1 MACEFCLCIFYLL
14 PFNLSI
20 TYHLYHLSLLFIN
33 HLSGQLSVNHLSC
46 LSFVTC
52 LLSIY
57 PVCLSAVL
65 HLSLVTIPVMLVPST
80 GTCSRDHALKWS
92 LDQLTQLDNCFSVHL
107 SQSIVVTLQS
117 KTDHGIQAHAI
128 RLPTTLSL
136 RRKSSPPDYQALCH
150 PILVTSITVTT
161 FLCSVPV
168 LLLPFWPSQD
178 FCLLLI
184 LPRIDSTPDG

>member
-20 TYHLYHLSLLFIN
+20 TYHLYHLSPLFIN
-33 HLSGQLSVNHLSC
+33 HLSGLLSVNHLSC
-46 LSFVTC
+46 LSFATY

-65 HLSLVTIPVMLVPST
+65 HLSLVTIPVMWVPST

-117 KTDHGIQAHAI
+117 KTDRGIQAHAI
-128 RLPTTLSL
+128 RLLTTLSL
-136 RRKSSPPDYQALCH
+136 RRKSSPPDYQ
-150 PILVTSITVTT
+150 ILVTSITVTT

-178 FCLLLI
+178 FCLLTV
-184 LPRIDSTPDG
+184 DSS